1 LSLSGQL
8 QDQRPLSNYSV
19 LPLPLDLPG
28 TSWSQKGL
36 SGPKNLSRRR
46 LFKIML
52 KNWFKENRIA
62 IIVILT
68 LLLVGWILFKIVDSS
83 FFRWVVIVA
92 LSCISMF
99 LIWSRKHISNKI
111 FLCVIIVLSLCIIG
125 SFINFKNLGDLLIYE
140 DHPRY
145 YSTSVE
151 CKDLFIK
158 HGTPFGFNHNFQGG
172 IPTFFYLRSCFWEL
186 IPFSFFLGDQLGYQV
201 MIIFFIVLIP
211 LSLFFLVFELTK
223 DEQIAKLVAFISVF
237 QVQPWPF
244 LYAGMT
250 STLVAMPL
258 SFLSILFFLKYVYN
272 KKYYLFPLL
281 FFYSLL
287 FYTHLV
293 IFAITSMF
301 LAIIFIYKLITQR
314 EVYSDFKKL
323 LFFGLLHFLI
333 CLPFYYNLF
342 NYASFLRAC
351 PGYFREKT
359 LLRYIFSMV
368 YHFIQRMRLDNTMK
382 LGNKLFLSILFL
394 LCFYHTVS
402 NPKQRL
408 ILRNA
413 LIFSTIVLILSSFGQ
428 LPHMSL
434 LALRLKLFEPYIAIF
449 NALVLIMLLPI
460 HKTGK
465 IFGSIILLFIII
477 QPPHEKHVKTVNTIS
492 EIDNKI
498 NAFISPGDFA
508 LFENSA
514 QASPAKHGKAF
525 DKCSRKDRSHWLT
538 YLQKDLGVKFFSQI
552 GDDAHPFN
560 NLRHMYIT
568 NGLFKG
574 ERLGMDNEIEF
585 IKHLRDWG
593 VNKACIWSPT
603 AKRFFDDSRYF
614 KLLGESEKYT
624 CYSATYEILPE
635 VRLNKGGTGR
645 LIDEGPFSFKV
656 FLENVSEIQTV
667 IINKNY
673 FNFWSAYDEE
683 GNQVSLR
690 KSNQKICFDTAHNG
704 YIFFKYRKGIFLNL
718 ISLLAIS
725 FTIIFDVFKMRF
737 YFQQK
742 YFETKR
748 EH

>member
-1 LSLSGQL
+1 MSLSGQL

-19 LPLPLDLPG
+19 LHLPLDLPG
-28 TSWSQKGL
+28 TPWSQRGL
-36 SGPKNLSRRR
+36 SGLKNLSRRR

-62 IIVILT
+62 IIVILI
-68 LLLVGWILFKIVDSS
+68 LLLVGWILFKIVNSP
-83 FFRWVVIVA
+83 FFRWNVIVA

-125 SFINFKNLGDLLIYE
+125 SFINFKNLNDLLTLE

-151 CKDLFIK
+151 SKDLFLE

-172 IPTFFYLRSCFWEL
+172 IPTFFYLRSCFLEL
-186 IPFSFFLGDQLGYQV
+186 IPFSLFLGDQLGYQV

-223 DEQIAKLVAFISVF
+223 NEQIARLAAFISIF
-237 QVQPWPF
+237 QLQAWPF
-244 LYAGMT
+244 LYAGMI

-301 LAIIFIYKLITQR
+301 FVIIFIYKLITQKK
-314 EVYSDFKKL
+314 VYSDFKKL

-342 NYASFLRAC
+342 NYASFLRTSS
-351 PGYFREKT
+351 GYVKEGT
-359 LLRYIFSMV
+359 LLRYIFSIV
-368 YHFIQRMRLDNTMK
+368 FYLIQAMK

-394 LCFYHTVS
+394 LCFYHTVK
-402 NPKQRL
+402 NLKQRL

-413 LIFSTIVLILSSFGQ
+413 LIFSTIILVLSSFGK

-434 LALRLKLFEPYIAIF
+434 LTLRLGIFQPYIAIF

-477 QPPHEKHVKTVNTIS
+477 QPPRVEHVKSVNTIS
-492 EIDNKI
+492 EIDNEI

-514 QASPAKHGKAF
+514 QFNPAKPGKYF
-525 DKCSRKDRSHWLT
+525 DKCSRNDRSHWLT
-538 YLQKDLGVKFFSQI
+538 YLQKELGVKFFSQI

-568 NGLFKG
+568 NGVYKG
-574 ERLGMDNEIEF
+574 EPLGKDNEIEF
-585 IKHLRDWG
+585 IKLLKDWG

-603 AKRFFDDSRYF
+603 AKRFFNDSRYF
-614 KLLGESEKYT
+614 KLLGKSKKYI
-624 CYSATYEILPE
+624 CYIATYEILPE

-645 LIDEGPFSFKV
+645 LIDERPFSFKV

-667 IINKNY
+667 TINKNY
-673 FNFWSAYDEE
+673 FNFWSAYNEKGEE
-683 GNQVSLR
+683 ISLR
-690 KSNQKICFDTAHNG
+690 NSNQKICFDTANNG
-704 YIFFKYRKGIFLNL
+704 YIFFKYRKGALLNL

-725 FTIIFDVFKMRF
+725 FTLIFDVFKRRF
-737 YFQQK
+737 YFQ
-742 YFETKR
+742 
-748 EH
+748 